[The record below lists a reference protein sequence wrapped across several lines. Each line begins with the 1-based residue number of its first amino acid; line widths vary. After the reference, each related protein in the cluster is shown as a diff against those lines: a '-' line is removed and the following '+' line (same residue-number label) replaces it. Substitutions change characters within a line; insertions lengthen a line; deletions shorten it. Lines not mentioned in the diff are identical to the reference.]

1 MRKSSFEE
9 YAGMISLTI
18 FYFDYLVCSAI
29 EENSGDLAPIKK
41 KEMPEDF
48 SALDQIFTVNQID
61 GECIRIKLPL
71 KEMSYN
77 FTYVLECSQFL
88 FNTGT
93 VNYGC
98 SNLAKLSLKKLYF

>member
-1 MRKSSFEE
+1 MRKNSFEK

-29 EENSGDLAPIKK
+29 EKNSGDSPPIEE

-61 GECIRIKLPL
+61 GECIRI
-71 KEMSYN
+71 
-77 FTYVLECSQFL
+77 
-88 FNTGT
+88 
-93 VNYGC
+93 
-98 SNLAKLSLKKLYF
+98 